1 MESTGLRDRIHIS
14 QETADLLVVSGKSH
28 WVVSREDK
36 VVAKGKGEL
45 TTYWLVPKDETAQ
58 SVLGGSDTVDGDQYE
73 RLAPGMGGEQ
83 LAQTLPNSAKNQKI
97 QRMIDWNCDIL
108 MQLLRLVVAKREA
121 LGEESMR
128 LVGDS
133 NLDNLESD
141 IGHVGSA
148 VTEIHEMIELPG
160 YDSAAYQIDPESVI
174 INDDV
179 AAQLHSYVTV
189 IASMYRDN
197 PFHNFEHA
205 SHVSMSTVK
214 LMSRIVA
221 PGQKLKMDDGDFASE
236 ELHDHT
242 YGKWWM
248 LHSLNASFFL
258 ERISHLFQFPGI
270 TSDPLTQ
277 FSVVLSA
284 LIHDVDHRG
293 VPNFVLAQEDSR
305 LATVYHNKSVAEQN
319 SIDVAWE
326 VLMDD
331 EFRELRRTIY
341 TSCNELHR
349 FRQLVV
355 NSVMATDIFD
365 KELSALRKARW
376 ERAFGMDESFSPAGT
391 NRKATIVIEH
401 LIQASDVAHTMQHWV
416 RDNLWYLRH

>member
-58 SVLGGSDTVDGDQYE
+58 SVLGGSDTVDGDQYD
-73 RLAPGMGGEQ
+73 RLAPEMSGEQ
-83 LAQTLPNSAKNQKI
+83 LGAQMVPNSAKNQKI

-197 PFHNFEHA
+197 PFHNFE
-205 SHVSMSTVK
+205 VK
-214 LMSRIVA
+214 LLSRSLVAVVIVVVVA
-221 PGQKLKMDDGDFASE
+221 LVGGLV
-236 ELHDHT
+236 T
-242 YGKWWM
+242 
-248 LHSLNASFFL
+248 
-258 ERISHLFQFPGI
+258 
-270 TSDPLTQ
+270 
-277 FSVVLSA
+277 VLSQA
-284 LIHDVDHRG
+284 LCI
-293 VPNFVLAQEDSR
+293 
-305 LATVYHNKSVAEQN
+305 
-319 SIDVAWE
+319 
-326 VLMDD
+326 
-331 EFRELRRTIY
+331 
-341 TSCNELHR
+341 
-349 FRQLVV
+349 
-355 NSVMATDIFD
+355 
-365 KELSALRKARW
+365 RK
-376 ERAFGMDESFSPAGT
+376 
-391 NRKATIVIEH
+391 
-401 LIQASDVAHTMQHWV
+401 
-416 RDNLWYLRH
+416 